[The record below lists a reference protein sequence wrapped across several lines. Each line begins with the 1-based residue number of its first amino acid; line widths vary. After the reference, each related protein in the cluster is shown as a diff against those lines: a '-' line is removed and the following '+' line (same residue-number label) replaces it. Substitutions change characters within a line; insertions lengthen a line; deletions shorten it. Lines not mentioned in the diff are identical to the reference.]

1 MIVIGERINA
11 TRKHIFAAIEKR
23 DTKFIQDEA
32 MNQIKSGA
40 NLIDINAGGKPD
52 REISDMEWLV
62 KTVREVTDV
71 PLCID
76 SANPSAI
83 ELGLSLQGKA
93 KPMINSITNEEERL
107 NKILPL
113 VKKYNSDVVALT
125 IEAGGIP
132 TTAQRRIEIAKSMIT
147 KVKDFGIPLS
157 NVYVDPC
164 IFPVS
169 TDSKQAIVSM
179 DTIRGVKQ
187 MFPEVKSVV
196 GLSNVSYGLP
206 ARVIVNSAFLI
217 LLLSAGLD
225 AAIIDP
231 TEKKMMTA
239 LRAANALLDKDEY
252 CLEYITASR
261 EGLFS

>member
-1 MIVIGERINA
+1 MLIIGERINA
-11 TRKHIFAAIEKR
+11 TRKHIFAAMEKR

-32 MNQIKSGA
+32 MNQIKAGA
-40 NLIDINAGGKPD
+40 NLIDINAGGKPE
-52 REISDMEWLV
+52 REVSDMEWLV
-62 KTVREVTDV
+62 KTVREVTDA

-83 ELGLSLQGKA
+83 EVGLSKQGKG
-93 KPMINSITNEEERL
+93 KPMINSITNEEDRL

-113 VKKYNSDVVALT
+113 VKKYNCDVVALT
-125 IEAGGIP
+125 IEAGEIP
-132 TTAQRRIEIAKSMIT
+132 TTAQKRIEIAKNMLT
-147 KVKDFGIPLS
+147 KVRDFGIPLG

-179 DTIRGVKQ
+179 DTIKGVKQ
-187 MFPEVKSVV
+187 IFPEVKTIV
-196 GLSNVSYGLP
+196 GLSNISYGLP
-206 ARVIVNSAFLI
+206 TRGIINSTFLI
-217 LLLSAGLD
+217 LLVSIGLD

-231 TEKKMMTA
+231 TEKKMMAA
-239 LRAANALLDKDEY
+239 LKAANVLLDKDEY
-252 CLEYITASR
+252 CLEYITAHR